1 MIGDLNDEGI
11 PGTLYEK
18 EIQKTNQ
25 TGFGIEKV
33 IKKKGDKLY
42 AKWKGY
48 ENFLNSWINQKYIVT

>member
-18 EIQKTNQ
+18 EIQKTHQ
-25 TGFGIEKV
+25 TGFGIEKA

-42 AKWKGY
+42 AK
-48 ENFLNSWINQKYIVT
+48 